1 MSAPKYSA
9 AQVAAA
15 FVELVNEHGDF
26 VSNLKLQKL
35 LYYSQGWNLAYK
47 GEPLFAERL
56 EAWVHGPVCP
66 AVYHD
71 FKRFGFKPIE
81 LDVPAGMTPPELREH
96 VEDVWRAYGGLS
108 GLDLEVLSHRESPW
122 RNARGD
128 ADSTDLCT
136 REISH
141 RDLWEFF
148 RTECL
153 RDGNQPAPTASLED
167 APTAAG

>member
-35 LYYSQGWNLAYK
+35 LYYSQGWNLAYH
-47 GEPLFAERL
+47 GEPLFPERL
-56 EAWVHGPVCP
+56 EAWVHGPACP
-66 AVYHD
+66 AVYHE

-81 LDVPAGMTPPELREH
+81 LDVPRGTTPPELREH
-96 VEDVWRAYGGLS
+96 VEDVWRAYGALS

-122 RNARGD
+122 RNARGS
-128 ADSTDLCT
+128 AQPTEHCT

-141 RDLWEFF
+141 RDLWDFF
-148 RTECL
+148 SEECV
-153 RDGNQPAPTASLED
+153 RDGNQPAAAPTLED
-167 APTAAG
+167 AATATR